1 MAVLGLRCDV
11 RAFSSCCE
19 WGLVLGLCCD
29 VRAFSSCCEWGLLF
43 AAVREHLV
51 AGASLIAEYKL

>member
-1 MAVLGLRCDV
+1 MAVLGLRCY
-11 RAFSSCCE
+11 
-19 WGLVLGLCCD
+19 

-43 AAVREHLV
+43 SAVREHLV

>member
-19 WGLVLGLCCD
+19 WGL
-29 VRAFSSCCEWGLLF
+29 LF
-43 AAVREHLV
+43 TAVWEHLV
-51 AGASLIAEYKL
+51 AGAFLIAEYKL